1 MKIMSALFRQRTN
14 GCARKHSKQIML
26 LAPVLLSGFSMISAF
41 SLGRPRISPAA
52 VVKIKRGT
60 MKRAL
65 APPIRTAARNAQSY
79 KPQSPSILSS
89 IKGDEINFEESGF
102 SFEIDSFDKKGTWLT
117 IEWDKKDIP
126 TRQKE
131 VYEIS
136 QSDSDVRIS
145 CFSPEEPSPV
155 QLSLI
160 RDRLVFVKRD
170 DLLHLHKSNVSGNK
184 ARKMFALNE
193 LDMEEFPDAIVSYG
207 GPQSNAMLALAAIV
221 NSRNVELA
229 ELEANRRGHGSK
241 TSKDDAIINDVRDE
255 IESDSWFHNDD
266 SDVDVDA
273 AVAVDAL
280 GDKAVY
286 DGVDEDDDLSEFES
300 SLHVLPKDLKKRFVY
315 YTKKLPRYLRKQP
328 NGNLLRALSLGMEI
342 VEVSNEEYNKMFAGE
357 DGGHASAPKEI
368 DPPVP
373 MKSLWIPQGGF
384 CGVATQGAKL
394 MADEIVSFWIEKG
407 NGMPLTVCLPGGTCT
422 TAMCVSKE
430 INALVEK
437 IARKEGQQNVDIKV
451 AVIPCVGDA
460 AYAERQMK
468 ALDASEGGNSKDDI
482 PEIFKPWK
490 NIYPRFGEPLL
501 PILNTFMEM
510 KDEHGIYVDLLYG
523 APAWNLLLRYLTS
536 QRESPIKGRQVMYVH
551 SGGLEGVSSQLTRY
565 KHKGLIVNEAIQG

>member
-14 GCARKHSKQIML
+14 GCARKYSKQIML
-26 LAPVLLSGFSMISAF
+26 MAPVLLSGFSMISAF
-41 SLGRPRISPAA
+41 SFVLPRISPAA

-65 APPIRTAARNAQSY
+65 ALPIRTTARNAQSY
-79 KPQSPSILSS
+79 KPQSSSILSS

-117 IEWDKKDIP
+117 IEWEKKDIP

-155 QLSLI
+155 QLSLV

-241 TSKDDAIINDVRDE
+241 TSKDDAIISDVKDE

-273 AVAVDAL
+273 AVAVDAP

-328 NGNLLRALSLGMEI
+328 NGNLLRALTLGMEI
-342 VEVSNEEYNKMFAGE
+342 VEVSNEKYNKMFAGE

-430 INALVEK
+430 INALIEK

-482 PEIFKPWK
+482 PEIFQPWK

-565 KHKGLIVNEAIQG
+565 KHKGLIDNEAIQG